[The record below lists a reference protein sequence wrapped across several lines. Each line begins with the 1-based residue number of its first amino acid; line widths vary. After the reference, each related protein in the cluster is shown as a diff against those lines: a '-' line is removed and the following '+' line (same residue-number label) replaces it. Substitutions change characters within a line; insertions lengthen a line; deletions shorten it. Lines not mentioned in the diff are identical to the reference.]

1 MGGKRYS
8 TEQIIVKLRQAE
20 IEMGRGV
27 KVPEVCRSLGI
38 SEQTFY
44 RWRKRYGG
52 LDRSEIRRLKA
63 LEQENAR
70 LKKLLA
76 ESMIDCAILKEAA
89 LARSFR

>member
-1 MGGKRYS
+1 MSDKRYS

-20 IEMGRGV
+20 IEMERGM
-27 KVPEVCRSLGI
+27 KVPEVCRKLGI

-52 LDRSEIRRLKA
+52 LNRSEVRRLKV

-76 ESMIDCAILKEAA
+76 DAMLDKAILKEAA
-89 LARSFR
+89 SGNF

>member
-1 MGGKRYS
+1 MGAKRYS

-27 KVPEVCRSLGI
+27 KVPEVCRRLGI

-52 LDRSEIRRLKA
+52 LDRSEVRRLKA

-76 ESMIDCAILKEAA
+76 ESLIDNAILKEAA
-89 LARSFR
+89 SGNF

>member
-1 MGGKRYS
+1 MGAKRYS
-8 TEQIIVKLRQAE
+8 TEQIIVKLREAE
-20 IEMGRGV
+20 VEMGRGV
-27 KVPEVCRSLGI
+27 KVPEACRKLGI

-52 LDRSEIRRLKA
+52 LNRSEVRRLKA

-76 ESMIDCAILKEAA
+76 DAMLDNAILKEAA
-89 LARSFR
+89 SGNF

>member
-1 MGGKRYS
+1 MGARRYS

-20 IEMGRGV
+20 IEMGRGM
-27 KVPEVCRSLGI
+27 KVPEVCRKLGI

-52 LDRSEIRRLKA
+52 LDRSEVRRLKA

-76 ESMIDCAILKEAA
+76 DAMLDNAILKEAA
-89 LARSFR
+89 SGNF

>member
-1 MGGKRYS
+1 MGARRYS

-27 KVPEVCRSLGI
+27 KVPEVCRKLGI

-76 ESMIDCAILKEAA
+76 DAMLDNAILKEAA
-89 LARSFR
+89 PGNF

>member
-1 MGGKRYS
+1 MGARRYS
-8 TEQIIVKLRQAE
+8 TEQIIVKLREAE
-20 IEMGRGV
+20 IEMGRGL
-27 KVPEVCRSLGI
+27 KVPEVCRKLGI

-52 LDRSEIRRLKA
+52 LDRSEVRRLKA

-76 ESMIDCAILKEAA
+76 DAMLDNAILKEAA
-89 LARSFR
+89 SGNF

>member
-8 TEQIIVKLRQAE
+8 TEQIIVKLRKAE

-27 KVPEVCRSLGI
+27 KVPEVCRKLGI

-52 LDRSEIRRLKA
+52 LDRSEVRRLKA
-63 LEQENAR
+63 LELENAR

-76 ESMIDCAILKEAA
+76 DAMLDNAILKEAA
-89 LARSFR
+89 SGNF

>member
-1 MGGKRYS
+1 MGAKRYS

-20 IEMGRGV
+20 IEMGRGM
-27 KVPEVCRSLGI
+27 KVPEVCRKLGI
-38 SEQTFY
+38 AEQTFY

-52 LDRSEIRRLKA
+52 LDRSEVRRLKA

-76 ESMIDCAILKEAA
+76 ESMIDNAILKEAA
-89 LARSFR
+89 SGNF

>member
-1 MGGKRYS
+1 MGAKRYS

-27 KVPEVCRSLGI
+27 KVPEVCRKLGI

-52 LDRSEIRRLKA
+52 LDRSEVRRLKA

-76 ESMIDCAILKEAA
+76 ESMIDNAILKEAA
-89 LARSFR
+89 SGNF